1 MTEEEMRRRGL
12 TDLNIRDYEAGDYRN
27 VGMGFPSENQLRAAG
42 ALDPR
47 IPQSANYF
55 PPRITNADL
64 IGAGLPSTG
73 GRPTVPGQS
82 TTNIPWNDIPT
93 APPGPP
99 VGNTGYIDA
108 AVQSLLQPDRPQL
121 RGATMDTAMWTPM
134 SVERNFGP
142 SGFDRFG
149 NPQTLNP
156 EQAALLYDK
165 LSNRPVD
172 LEYNLPRSADYPKE
186 NLQAATDLQEF
197 GQNQEMN
204 PLRLRQAEAQTRKT
218 EGEAALAEATAQLTP
233 TKQKLA
239 DSFLDALRTAMAGQ
253 DRISAAR
260 AQAKNDIVG
269 AMTQYNMKTPEALW
283 AWFDQQQEFA
293 RSQMSSIGRALK
305 SILPDIDLEGLIGG
319 TSTQPG
325 GAGEPRGGPPG
336 LSKAGQNLLNRYG
349 G

>member
-1 MTEEEMRRRGL
+1 MAYNLPFGWNDLNIPDYGFQQNQGALTEEELRRRGL
-12 TDLNIRDYEAGDYRN
+12 
-27 VGMGFPSENQLRAAG
+27 
-42 ALDPR
+42 LDPNV
-47 IPQSANYF
+47 PAGANYF
-55 PPRITNADL
+55 PDNSLNNADL
-64 IGAGLPSTG
+64 IADAPSGTMLGAGF
-73 GRPTVPGQS
+73 
-82 TTNIPWNDIPT
+82 

-99 VGNTGYIDA
+99 VGDTGYIDE

-121 RGATMDTAMWTPM
+121 RGATMDTTRWTPM
-134 SVERNFGP
+134 AVERNFGP
-142 SGFDRFG
+142 SSSAQL
-149 NPQTLNP
+149 NPQIT
-156 EQAALLYDK
+156 ALLYDK